1 MATTTISLQGDVATP
16 SGALYRAVW
25 RWHFYAGLLV
35 LPFMISLAI
44 TGGLYLFKDEIDG
57 IVYRSYLTVAPLPGP
72 TMAPSAIIAD
82 ALAAVPG
89 TSTRYVPPAGPTTS
103 AEVGVET
110 ADGTAQSVYVDPYA
124 GKVLGSVPDEGKLMY
139 VIKRIHSLAWFGT
152 AANYVIEIVAGWAI
166 VLAITGVYLWWPR
179 GRSGGVLS
187 VRGAPAQRMFWRD
200 LHAVTG
206 LFTAFFVAFL
216 AVTGMPWS
224 VFWGDRVNHLAAET
238 GLGYPTGMWD
248 DVPTSTV
255 PAKDAMS
262 AVPWSLSNA
271 PMPVSTEPVAGA
283 APIGVDAAVQA
294 FDRLGIAKGYA
305 IDLPRD
311 PTGVYSAMVFPDDLS
326 QQRVIH
332 LDQYS
337 GRPLLDVGVKDYG
350 GVAQAIEWGI
360 NVHQGQE
367 FGRLNQLV
375 LATACVAIV
384 LMAVSAAVMWWKRRP
399 VGKLGAPQRFE
410 YDRVGPGI
418 VVIAGVLGLIYPLVG
433 ASLLLFLLIDLLLP
447 RGFKRRFGI

>member
-1 MATTTISLQGDVATP
+1 MATSTISLQGDVAVP

-35 LPFMISLAI
+35 LPFMISLAV

-57 IVYRSYLTVAPLPGP
+57 IVYRSYLTVAPQPGP
-72 TMAPSAIIAD
+72 TAAPSAIIAD

-89 TSTRYVPPAGPTTS
+89 TPTRYAPPAS
-103 AEVGVET
+103 AAGSATVGIET
-110 ADGTAQSVYVDPYA
+110 ADGTALSVYVDPYT
-124 GKVLGSVPDEGKLMY
+124 GRVLGSVPDQGKVMY

-179 GRSGGVLS
+179 GRTGGVLS
-187 VRGAPAQRMFWRD
+187 VRGAPAQRMYWRD

-206 LFTAFFVAFL
+206 LFTAFFIVFL

-224 VFWGDRVNHLAAET
+224 VYWGDQVNRLATAT
-238 GLGYPTGMWD
+238 GLGYPTGVWD
-248 DVPTSTV
+248 AVPTSTV
-255 PAKDAMS
+255 PTRDAMS
-262 AVPWSLSNA
+262 EAPWTLLQA
-271 PMPVSTEPVAGA
+271 PMPVSTAAGA
-283 APIGVDAAVQA
+283 TPIGIDAAVQV
-294 FDRLGIAKGYA
+294 FDGLGVAKGYGV
-305 IDLPRD
+305 DLPRD
-311 PTGVYSAMVFPDDLS
+311 PTGVYSAMVFPDDLA
-326 QQRVIH
+326 QQRVVH

-337 GRPLLDVGVKDYG
+337 GKPLLDVGVKDYG
-350 GVAQAIEWGI
+350 GLAQAIEWGI

-375 LATACVAIV
+375 LAAACLAIV

-399 VGKLGAPQRFE
+399 AGKLGAPQRLE
-410 YDRVGPGI
+410 HDRVGAGI

-433 ASLLLFLLIDLLLP
+433 ASILLFLLVDLLLP
-447 RGFKRRFGI
+447 RVLKRRFGI

>member
-1 MATTTISLQGDVATP
+1 MATMTIPLQGDVAAP

-35 LPFMISLAI
+35 LPFLISLAV

-57 IVYRSYLTVAPLPGP
+57 IVYRSYLTVVPQPGP
-72 TMAPSAIIAD
+72 AAAPSAIVAD
-82 ALAAVPG
+82 ALATVPG
-89 TSTRYVPPAGPTTS
+89 TPTRYVPPASATAS
-103 AEVGVET
+103 AEVGVES
-110 ADGTAQSVYVDPYA
+110 ADGSALSVYVDPYA
-124 GKVLGSVPDEGKLMY
+124 GKVLGSVPDDGKLMY

-166 VLAITGVYLWWPR
+166 VLALTGVFLWWPR
-179 GRSGGVLS
+179 GRKGGVLS

-206 LFTAFFVAFL
+206 LFTAFFITFL

-224 VFWGDRVNHLAAET
+224 VFWGDGVNRIATET
-238 GLGYPTGMWD
+238 GLGYPTGVWD
-248 DVPTSTV
+248 DVPTSTI
-255 PAKDAMS
+255 PAKEAMS
-262 AVPWSLSNA
+262 AVPWTLLNA
-271 PMPVSTEPVAGA
+271 PMPVSAEPTA
-283 APIGVDAAVQA
+283 AAVPIGVDAAVQA
-294 FDRLGIAKGYA
+294 FDRLGVAKGYS

-311 PTGVYSAMVFPDDLS
+311 STGVYSAMVFPDDLA
-326 QQRVIH
+326 QQRVVH

-337 GRPLLDVGVKDYG
+337 GQPLLDVGIKDYG

-367 FGRLNQLV
+367 FGRVNQLV
-375 LATACVAIV
+375 LAVACLAIV

-399 VGKLGAPQRFE
+399 AGKLGAPQRFE
-410 YDRVGPGI
+410 YDRVGAGI

-433 ASLLLFLLIDLLLP
+433 ASILLFLVIDLLVP
-447 RGFKRRFGI
+447 RALKRRYGI